1 MNIIANL
8 PEESDVF
15 QLLDQQTRSSES
27 AGSFISD
34 GSESRA
40 RSKSVQIVDE
50 VISMGAKIIQS
61 ENQTDSLNVKE
72 ISSSRSNATES
83 SRIEEIVSNPTSQ
96 IDESCEVKSV
106 ETSKSEQKS
115 RNNDTVNETADSL
128 TRRVRDVLTMPP
140 PGSKFHGSNSAMDSI
155 EVKSVSS
162 TTSSKFGFENRQFE
176 STDLWRFVKQ
186 FIPAD
191 QEEIV
196 KNKMMSEMKSNSNAS
211 IHSKA
216 TSNTTANASL
226 PPTLTLSQLQTRN
239 TSAVTAQN
247 KSGKSIVSE
256 QRFVDGLVYS
266 PVGSHKSSTP
276 DHSLISGWKY
286 TRDSDFITGNIKVA
300 ESESD
305 QAKSSTSSQSYS
317 KSSQMSAISTSSGA
331 SASAD
336 ELSQRV
342 RNLLKEIDTSLDE
355 SEGPKTTPKLPRL
368 ILDIEQTQDAFRRE
382 IRRTQSSK
390 FGGHQIA
397 DKSSSQE
404 RSFSNRSIAT
414 PRSIED
420 LTTDEKYGSF
430 MPASSHMSHPSHTSH
445 SPNYQTCL
453 QDVEDV
459 ELEEGELEDS
469 TQEEDLETYQTTVES
484 QKKIIDVVENFEST
498 IAADTLDIRET
509 LEKEQRECISRRTVG
524 NSPETTQQ
532 TETEPLK
539 SEDAEAP
546 SFPSEVYG
554 SRVDDET
561 LNKTPSSLYQKKS
574 DDKTRNHQSC
584 RNQADKNTYQKLS
597 PVPSCAPSVRIREV
611 EDSVDSIKVTEFETP
626 KNVSGVHKSVVVKD
640 VETTLE
646 QTHEE
651 IKQQLPTQK
660 PPTHEDGAAHNE
672 TASSVGSF
680 YCPWFP
686 KNMKEFKKLSRD
698 QKREFVRILK
708 KAAKKKHEMSGIS
721 DVSSMSSA
729 SSIDLDVVFSKY
741 PKQKIQ
747 EMTKHEKISSE
758 KAHQTSLSIKDRSRT
773 PYEQPNEEQMTQK
786 IIEAIKVDVQKTIK
800 EEIKKI
806 YPNATPN
813 APPSV
818 KIDQPRM
825 IHSSIGVGQRPNSPK
840 IVKAASEIT
849 HTLDSSA
856 NKGN

>member
-1 MNIIANL
+1 
-8 PEESDVF
+8 
-15 QLLDQQTRSSES
+15 
-27 AGSFISD
+27 
-34 GSESRA
+34 
-40 RSKSVQIVDE
+40 
-50 VISMGAKIIQS
+50 MGALIVQS

-72 ISSSRSNATES
+72 MSSSRSNATVSDE
-83 SRIEEIVSNPTSQ
+83 IEQVSHPTSQ
-96 IDESCEVKSV
+96 IVNESCEVKSI
-106 ETSKSEQKS
+106 ETSKTSQKSS

-140 PGSKFHGSNSAMDSI
+140 PGQSKFLSASAMDSI

-162 TTSSKFGFENRQFE
+162 TTSSKFGFENKQFE

-191 QEEIV
+191 QEETV
-196 KNKMMSEMKSNSNAS
+196 KQKMMSEMSNNTS
-211 IHSKA
+211 IHSKV
-216 TSNTTANASL
+216 TSNNSM
-226 PPTLTLSQLQTRN
+226 PPTLTMSQLQTRN
-239 TSAVTAQN
+239 ASGVQN
-247 KSGKSIVSE
+247 KSGKSVVSE

-305 QAKSSTSSQSYS
+305 QAKSTTNSSQSYS

-355 SEGPKTTPKLPRL
+355 SEPKMTPKLPKL

-382 IRRTQSSK
+382 IRRTQSTK
-390 FGGHQIA
+390 FGGHQVA
-397 DKSSSQE
+397 NKSSSQE

-430 MPASSHMSHPSHTSH
+430 MPASSHLTSH
-445 SPNYQTCL
+445 SPNYETCL

-469 TQEEDLETYQTTVES
+469 TQEESHEDLETYQTTVES
-484 QKKIIDVVENFEST
+484 QKKIIDVVESV
-498 IAADTLDIRET
+498 DIRET
-509 LEKEQRECISRRTVG
+509 LEKEQRDISRNRTG
-524 NSPETTQQ
+524 SPSTTQQ
-532 TETEPLK
+532 TETISEPLK

-554 SRVDDET
+554 SRVEDET
-561 LNKTPSSLYQKKS
+561 LNKTPSSLYQKN
-574 DDKTRNHQSC
+574 DKTRNQKTC
-584 RNQADKNTYQKLS
+584 RNQVNKSTGLKLS
-597 PVPSCAPSVRIREV
+597 PVPSCAPSVRIAEV

-626 KNVSGVHKSVVVKD
+626 KNVSIHKSVVVKD
-640 VETTLE
+640 VETTLD
-646 QTHEE
+646 QTREE
-651 IKQQLPTQK
+651 IKQQP
-660 PPTHEDGAAHNE
+660 AATNDETHNE
-672 TASSVGSF
+672 TTSSVGSF

-741 PKQKIQ
+741 PKQKMQ
-747 EMTKHEKISSE
+747 EVKKIENKSGNQS
-758 KAHQTSLSIKDRSRT
+758 SLSVRNRS
-773 PYEQPNEEQMTQK
+773 YEQPNEEKMTQK

-806 YPNATPN
+806 YPNAVPN
-813 APPSV
+813 TKTNS
-818 KIDQPRM
+818 IDQPRL
-825 IHSSIGVGQRPNSPK
+825 IHSSIGVGQSNNSPR

-849 HTLDSSA
+849 HTLNNSST
-856 NKGN
+856 NKGS

>member
-15 QLLDQQTRSSES
+15 QLLDQQTRSES
-27 AGSFISD
+27 TGSFISE

-40 RSKSVQIVDE
+40 RSKSAQIVEE

-83 SRIEEIVSNPTSQ
+83 SRMEEIVSNPTSQ
-96 IDESCEVKSV
+96 INESCEVKSV
-106 ETSKSEQKS
+106 ETSKSEQ

-140 PGSKFHGSNSAMDSI
+140 PGSGKFHSNSAMDSI

-162 TTSSKFGFENRQFE
+162 TTSSKFGFENKQFE

-196 KNKMMSEMKSNSNAS
+196 KNKMMSEMQNSNAS

-216 TSNTTANASL
+216 TSNTTANNSL

-239 TSAVTAQN
+239 TSAATAQN

-355 SEGPKTTPKLPRL
+355 SEGPKMTPKLPKL

-390 FGGHQIA
+390 FGGHQVA

-469 TQEEDLETYQTTVES
+469 TQEDEDLETYQTTVES

-498 IAADTLDIRET
+498 VTDTLDIRET
-509 LEKEQRECISRRTVG
+509 LEKEQRECISRKTAG
-524 NSPETTQQ
+524 ISPETTQQ

-574 DDKTRNHQSC
+574 DDKTRNHKSC
-584 RNQADKNTYQKLS
+584 RNEVNKNTNMKLS

-611 EDSVDSIKVTEFETP
+611 EDSVDSIKVTDFETP
-626 KNVSGVHKSVVVKD
+626 KNISEIHKSVVVRD

-646 QTHEE
+646 QTHE
-651 IKQQLPTQK
+651 QQPPTQK
-660 PPTHEDGAAHNE
+660 QPTHEDGAHNE

-721 DVSSMSSA
+721 DVSSMSSV

-741 PKQKIQ
+741 PKQKMQ
-747 EMTKHEKISSE
+747 EMNKHEKISSE
-758 KAHQTSLSIKDRSRT
+758 KAHQSSSSIKDRSRT

-786 IIEAIKVDVQKTIK
+786 IIAAIKVDVQKTIK

-806 YPNATPN
+806 YPNAPPN

-825 IHSSIGVGQRPNSPK
+825 IHSSIGVGQKSNSPR

>member
-15 QLLDQQTRSSES
+15 QLLDQQTRSES
-27 AGSFISD
+27 AGSFISE

-40 RSKSVQIVDE
+40 RSKSAQIVEE

-83 SRIEEIVSNPTSQ
+83 SRMEEIVSNPTSQ

-106 ETSKSEQKS
+106 ETSKSEQRS

-140 PGSKFHGSNSAMDSI
+140 PGSGKFHSNSAMDSI

-162 TTSSKFGFENRQFE
+162 TTSSKFGFENKQFE

-196 KNKMMSEMKSNSNAS
+196 KNKMMSEMQNSNAS

-216 TSNTTANASL
+216 TSNTTANSL

-286 TRDSDFITGNIKVA
+286 TRDSDFITGNIRVA

-305 QAKSSTSSQSYS
+305 QAKSTSSQSYS

-355 SEGPKTTPKLPRL
+355 SEGPKTTPKLPKL

-390 FGGHQIA
+390 FSGHQVA

-469 TQEEDLETYQTTVES
+469 TQEDEDLETYQTTVES

-498 IAADTLDIRET
+498 VADTLDIRET
-509 LEKEQRECISRRTVG
+509 LEKEQRECISRRTG

-574 DDKTRNHQSC
+574 EDKARNHKSC
-584 RNQADKNTYQKLS
+584 RNQVGKNTNLKLS

-626 KNVSGVHKSVVVKD
+626 KNVSEIHKSVVVRD
-640 VETTLE
+640 VDTTIE

-651 IKQQLPTQK
+651 IKQQPSTRK
-660 PPTHEDGAAHNE
+660 PPTHEDGAHNE

-686 KNMKEFKKLSRD
+686 KNMKEFKQLSRD

-741 PKQKIQ
+741 PKQKMQ

-758 KAHQTSLSIKDRSRT
+758 KPHQSSLSIKDRSRT

-800 EEIKKI
+800 EEINKI
-806 YPNATPN
+806 YPNAPPN

-825 IHSSIGVGQRPNSPK
+825 IHSSIGVGQRPNSPR

>member
-15 QLLDQQTRSSES
+15 QLLDQQTRTES
-27 AGSFISD
+27 AESFISD
-34 GSESRA
+34 GSERT
-40 RSKSVQIVDE
+40 RSKSAQIVEE
-50 VISMGAKIIQS
+50 VIQMGAMIVQS
-61 ENQTDSLNVKE
+61 ENQTDSVNVKE
-72 ISSSRSNATES
+72 MSSSRSNATVSDE
-83 SRIEEIVSNPTSQ
+83 IEEVSRPTSQ
-96 IDESCEVKSV
+96 IVNESCEVKSV
-106 ETSKSEQKS
+106 ETSKTSQKS

-140 PGSKFHGSNSAMDSI
+140 PGSKFSTSAMDSI

-162 TTSSKFGFENRQFE
+162 TTSSKFGFENKQFE

-191 QEEIV
+191 QEEAV
-196 KNKMMSEMKSNSNAS
+196 KHKMMSEMSNTS

-216 TSNTTANASL
+216 TSNNSM

-239 TSAVTAQN
+239 ASGVQN
-247 KSGKSIVSE
+247 KSGKSVVSE
-256 QRFVDGLVYS
+256 QRFVGGLVYS

-305 QAKSSTSSQSYS
+305 QAKSTSNSSQSYS

-355 SEGPKTTPKLPRL
+355 SEPKMTPKLPKL

-382 IRRTQSSK
+382 IRRTQSTK
-390 FGGHQIA
+390 FGGHQVA

-430 MPASSHMSHPSHTSH
+430 MPASSHLTSH
-445 SPNYQTCL
+445 SPNYETCL

-469 TQEEDLETYQTTVES
+469 TQEDEDLETYQTTVES
-484 QKKIIDVVENFEST
+484 QKKIIDVVESV
-498 IAADTLDIRET
+498 DIRDA
-509 LEKEQRECISRRTVG
+509 LEKEQRDISRRTG
-524 NSPETTQQ
+524 SPSTTQQ
-532 TETEPLK
+532 TETISEPLK

-554 SRVDDET
+554 SRVEDET
-561 LNKTPSSLYQKKS
+561 LNKTPSSLYQKN
-574 DDKTRNHQSC
+574 DKTRNQKTC
-584 RNQADKNTYQKLS
+584 RSQIDKSTIKLS
-597 PVPSCAPSVRIREV
+597 PVPSCAPSVRIAEV
-611 EDSVDSIKVTEFETP
+611 EDSVDSIKVTEFVTP
-626 KNVSGVHKSVVVKD
+626 KNVSIHKSVVVKD

-646 QTHEE
+646 QSNDYVKEQSTAGNDE
-651 IKQQLPTQK
+651 T
-660 PPTHEDGAAHNE
+660 HNE

-708 KAAKKKHEMSGIS
+708 KAAKKKHELSGIS

-741 PKQKIQ
+741 PKQKMQ
-747 EMTKHEKISSE
+747 EMTQHDKRS
-758 KAHQTSLSIKDRSRT
+758 AHQSSLSAKDRS
-773 PYEQPNEEQMTQK
+773 YEQPNEEKMTKK

-806 YPNATPN
+806 YPN
-813 APPSV
+813 PPTSV
-818 KIDQPRM
+818 KTTIDQPRL
-825 IHSSIGVGQRPNSPK
+825 IHSSIGVGQTKNTNSPR